1 MSIVTT
7 SDFVYPYFL
16 DTSGDNTLL
25 QSIIDYVESEY
36 LPLVLIE
43 DLSEKKA
50 MILGFVY
57 AFYCSEQL
65 RMNTSIG
72 NVNINTDNATK
83 DGHISNAYAIYNTSV
98 ILFNEYVIDK
108 ANTLRMYN
116 EFGL

>member
-1 MSIVTT
+1 MSILTT

-16 DTSGDNTLL
+16 DTSGDNKLL

-43 DLSEKKA
+43 DLSEKKS
-50 MILGFVY
+50 MLLGFVY

-72 NVNINTDNATK
+72 NININTDNATK
-83 DGHISNAYAIYNTSV
+83 DGSISNVYAIYNTSV
-98 ILFNEYVIDK
+98 ILFNEHVIDTSNK
-108 ANTLRMYN
+108 LRMYN